1 MPGFANVFRFTRLF
15 FNRLTALKSSFGYN
29 IALNSSI
36 KTMFHIIIA
45 PMRISAFFL
54 LLAVLTSIALPAQN
68 YPPNPEPG
76 ACYIRCPIE
85 EVTEIEKVVV
95 TPSYMKYNVVPA
107 VYKTVEERVLVKEAS
122 KRFEYVPAVY
132 REVTE
137 TLLVEEPFST
147 YSILPVVTIDTFE
160 IFEIEPGYA
169 RFETRPAI
177 DGCKS
182 PIPGDCD
189 VICYVVHPPITKQI
203 PVKKIV
209 SMPTFT
215 QQSPPNGRY
224 KTIKR
229 QVIETPATVREIE
242 IPAEYVTIQKRVLEK
257 DAHVDS
263 VEVVPELRE
272 EVFLVQDRGRSSTSD
287 WYEWKKIEC
296 SLLDF
301 NLLPI
306 YYGLNS
312 DALSARAKTVI
323 DEKLLNLMLKRPEIR
338 VEINSHTD
346 SRASDAFNLELSK
359 RRAKGVVDYL
369 VSKGI
374 KRSRL
379 EYNGYGEAQLVNHC
393 GNGIECPDEQHAQ
406 NRRTEFRVLPR

>member
-1 MPGFANVFRFTRLF
+1 MV
-15 FNRLTALKSSFGYN
+15 
-29 IALNSSI
+29 IAFLNSVSL
-36 KTMFHIIIA
+36 F
-45 PMRISAFFL
+45 
-54 LLAVLTSIALPAQN
+54 AQN
-68 YPPNPEPG
+68 YPANPEPG

-85 EVTEIEKVVV
+85 EITEIEKVVV
-95 TPSYMKYNVVPA
+95 TPSYMEYKVVPP

-132 REVTE
+132 REVTD
-137 TLLVEEPFST
+137 TLLVEEPFSE
-147 YSILPVVTIDTFE
+147 YILRPVETIDTFE
-160 IFEIEPGYA
+160 TFEIEPAYA

-177 DGCKS
+177 DGCTS

-189 VICYVVHPPITKQI
+189 VICYVVHEAVTKRI

-209 SMPTFT
+209 SMPGYIRET
-215 QQSPPNGRY
+215 PPNGRY
-224 KTIKR
+224 KTITRK
-229 QVIETPATVREIE
+229 VIETPATVREIE
-242 IPAEYVTIQKRVLEK
+242 IPAEYVTIQKRVLDK
-257 DAHVDS
+257 DATVDS
-263 VEVVPELRE
+263 VAVTPVVRE
-272 EVFLVQDRGRSSTSD
+272 EVFLVRDRAGTD
-287 WYEWKKIEC
+287 PGEWYEWKKIEC

-306 YYGLNS
+306 YYALNS
-312 DALSARAKTVI
+312 YTLNAKAKAVI

-359 RRAKGVVDYL
+359 RRAQAVVDYL

-379 EYNGYGEAQLVNHC
+379 EYHGYGETQLVNHC
-393 GNGIECPDEQHAQ
+393 GNGVECTEEQHAQ

>member
-1 MPGFANVFRFTRLF
+1 
-15 FNRLTALKSSFGYN
+15 
-29 IALNSSI
+29 
-36 KTMFHIIIA
+36 
-45 PMRISAFFL
+45 MRISTFFL
-54 LLAVLTSIALPAQN
+54 LLAQLAAVALSAQN
-68 YPPNPEPG
+68 YPENPEPG

-85 EVTEIEKVVV
+85 EISELEKVVT
-95 TPSYMKYNVVPA
+95 TPAYMQYKVVPA
-107 VYKTVEERVLVKEAS
+107 VYKTVEERILIKEAS

-132 REVTE
+132 REVTD

-147 YSILPVVTIDTFE
+147 YTISPVKTIDTFE
-160 IFEIEPGYA
+160 TFEVEPAYS
-169 RFETRPAI
+169 RFETRPAL
-177 DGCKS
+177 DGCTS
-182 PIPGDCD
+182 PVPGDCD
-189 VICYVVHPPITKQI
+189 VICYVSYPAITKQI

-209 SMPTFT
+209 KMPGFERQT
-215 QQSPPNGRY
+215 PENGRY
-224 KTIKR
+224 RTVKR
-229 QVIETPATVREIE
+229 QVIETPATIREIE
-242 IPAEYVTIQKRVLEK
+242 IPAEYATIQKRVLEK
-257 DAHVDS
+257 DATVDS
-263 VEVVPELRE
+263 TLVTPVVRE
-272 EVFLVQDRGRSSTSD
+272 EVFLAHDRRSSNTGD

-306 YYGLNS
+306 YYAVNS
-312 DALSARAKTVI
+312 DVLSPRAQAVI

-346 SRASDAFNLELSK
+346 SRASDAFNLDLSK

-379 EYNGYGEAQLVNHC
+379 EYHGYGETQLVNHC
-393 GNGIECPDEQHAQ
+393 GNGVECPDGQHAQ